1 MLKFLKNVFSTVIGI
16 LLSFF
21 VIIIIFIGVLSVSS
35 EYQKKEKKIDKNTIL
50 KIDLSTPV
58 VERASTNP
66 LADLDL
72 FNPEPKKQLELKAI
86 LDNIEKAKFDDN
98 IIAIYINSPV
108 VNAGLS
114 QTEEIRNK
122 LLEFKKTGKPI
133 VAYSEVYSIK
143 NYFLS
148 SVADKIYM
156 NPIGGIDHKGL
167 SATVMFFKGLLEKL
181 NIDLQIFRLGKFK
194 SAIEPFT
201 LDKMSNENREQL
213 KLMLNSINNNIM
225 DSISSQRQIPFE
237 MVKKHANQ
245 LTLNSAE
252 ICLEKGYIDHL
263 IYEDQVEDSLIA
275 IGTNK
280 KLKTISLKGY
290 SSVKSKEK
298 DISRNKIAIIYATGE
313 INSGKG
319 DVASIGSKT
328 TSAAIKKARED
339 KKVKAIILRVN
350 SPGGSALASDV
361 IWRETKLAQ
370 KEKPL
375 VVSMGDYAA
384 SGGYYIACAAD
395 KIIANPTT
403 LTGSIG
409 VFGMIPNMQ
418 NFYKSNF
425 GITVDTVKTNTY
437 ADMGTSRKL
446 STFEKNK
453 VQESVK
459 NIYSTFISRV
469 SDGRDMTTEDVDA
482 IGQGRVWSGYDAKDI
497 GLVDLYGGLE
507 TAIVIAAELAE
518 VDDYRVISL
527 PKIEDPLTKI
537 MKDLTE
543 SRLVTFF
550 EKEFDLIDTKKIKKV
565 IDLITSDKIQTRIP
579 YLIELE

>member
-1 MLKFLKNVFSTVIGI
+1 MLKFLKNIFSTLIGI
-16 LLSFF
+16 LLSFV
-21 VIIIIFIGVLSVSS
+21 VIVVTLIGVLSVSS

-50 KIDLSTPV
+50 KIDLSTQV
-58 VERASTNP
+58 VERASSNP
-66 LADLDL
+66 LSDLDL
-72 FNPEPKKQLELKAI
+72 LNPEPKKQLELKTI

-98 IIAIYINSPV
+98 IIAIYINSPF

-133 VAYSEVYSIK
+133 IAYSEVYSIK
-143 NYFLS
+143 NYFLA

-156 NPIGGIDHKGL
+156 NPLGVIDHKGL

-213 KLMLNSINNNIM
+213 KLMLNSINDNIM

-237 MVKKHANQ
+237 VVKKHANQ

-252 ICLEKGYIDHL
+252 ICLEKGYVDHL

-275 IGTNK
+275 IGTNE

-290 SSVKSKEK
+290 SSVKSKDK
-298 DISRNKIAIIYATGE
+298 DISRNKIAIVYATGE

-328 TSAAIKKARED
+328 TSAAIKKARKD
-339 KKVKAIILRVN
+339 KNVKAIILRVN

-361 IWRETKLAQ
+361 IWRETTLAQ

-395 KIIANPTT
+395 TIIANPTT

-453 VQESVK
+453 IQEGVK
-459 NIYSTFISRV
+459 NVYSTFISRV
-469 SDGRDMTTEDVDA
+469 SDGRDITTQEVDA

-507 TAIVIAAELAE
+507 TAIMIAAELAE

-527 PKIEDPLTKI
+527 PKIEDPFTKI
-537 MKDLTE
+537 MNDLTE
-543 SRLVTFF
+543 SKLVTFF
-550 EKEFDLIDTKKIKKV
+550 ETEFNLMDTKKMKKV
-565 IDLITSDKIQTRIP
+565 KNLITSDEIQTRIP

>member
-1 MLKFLKNVFSTVIGI
+1 MLKFLKNIFSTLIGI
-16 LLSFF
+16 LLSFV
-21 VIIIIFIGVLSVSS
+21 VIVVILIGVLSVSS

-50 KIDLSTPV
+50 KIDLSTQV
-58 VERASTNP
+58 VERASSNP
-66 LADLDL
+66 LSDLDL
-72 FNPEPKKQLELKAI
+72 LNPEPKKQLELKTI

-98 IIAIYINSPV
+98 IIAIYINSPF

-133 VAYSEVYSIK
+133 IAYSEVYSIK
-143 NYFLS
+143 NYFLA

-156 NPIGGIDHKGL
+156 NPLGVIDHKGL

-213 KLMLNSINNNIM
+213 KLMLNSINDNIM

-237 MVKKHANQ
+237 VVKKHANQ

-252 ICLEKGYIDHL
+252 ICLEKGYVDHL

-275 IGTNK
+275 IGNNE

-290 SSVKSKEK
+290 SSVKSKDK

-328 TSAAIKKARED
+328 TSAAIKKARKD
-339 KKVKAIILRVN
+339 KNVKAIILRVN

-361 IWRETKLAQ
+361 IWRETTLAQ

-395 KIIANPTT
+395 TIIANPTT

-453 VQESVK
+453 IQEGVK
-459 NIYSTFISRV
+459 NVYSTFISRV
-469 SDGRDMTTEDVDA
+469 SDGRDITTQEVDA

-527 PKIEDPLTKI
+527 PKIEDPFTKI
-537 MKDLTE
+537 MNDLTE

-550 EKEFDLIDTKKIKKV
+550 ETEFNLMDTKKIKKV
-565 IDLITSDKIQTRIP
+565 KDLITSYEIQTRIP

>member
-1 MLKFLKNVFSTVIGI
+1 MLKFLKNIFSTIIGI
-16 LLSFF
+16 LLSFV
-21 VIIIIFIGVLSVSS
+21 VIVVTLIGVLSVSS

-50 KIDLSTPV
+50 KIDLSTQV
-58 VERASTNP
+58 VERASSNP
-66 LADLDL
+66 LSDLDL
-72 FNPEPKKQLELKAI
+72 LNPEPKKQLELKTI

-98 IIAIYINSPV
+98 IIAIYINSPF

-133 VAYSEVYSIK
+133 IAYSEVYSIK
-143 NYFLS
+143 NYFLA

-156 NPIGGIDHKGL
+156 NPLGVIDHKGL

-213 KLMLNSINNNIM
+213 KLMLNSINDNIM

-237 MVKKHANQ
+237 VVKKHANQ

-252 ICLEKGYIDHL
+252 ICLEKGYVDHL

-275 IGTNK
+275 IGTNE

-290 SSVKSKEK
+290 SSVKSKNK
-298 DISRNKIAIIYATGE
+298 DISRNKIAIVYATGE

-328 TSAAIKKARED
+328 TSAAIKKARKD
-339 KKVKAIILRVN
+339 KNVKAIILRVN

-361 IWRETKLAQ
+361 IWRETTLAQ

-395 KIIANPTT
+395 TIIANPTT

-453 VQESVK
+453 IQEGVK
-459 NIYSTFISRV
+459 NVYSTFISRV
-469 SDGRDMTTEDVDA
+469 SDGRDITTQEVDA

-527 PKIEDPLTKI
+527 PKIEDPFTKI
-537 MKDLTE
+537 MNDLTE
-543 SRLVTFF
+543 SKLVTFF
-550 EKEFDLIDTKKIKKV
+550 ETEFNLMDTKKIKKV
-565 IDLITSDKIQTRIP
+565 KNLITSDEIQTRIP

>member
-1 MLKFLKNVFSTVIGI
+1 MLKFLKNIFSTLIGI
-16 LLSFF
+16 LLSFV
-21 VIIIIFIGVLSVSS
+21 VIVVILIGVLSASS

-50 KIDLSTPV
+50 KIDLSTQV
-58 VERASTNP
+58 VERASSNP
-66 LADLDL
+66 LSDLDL
-72 FNPEPKKQLELKAI
+72 LNPEPKKQLELKTI

-98 IIAIYINSPV
+98 IIAIYINSPF

-133 VAYSEVYSIK
+133 IAYSEVYSIK
-143 NYFLS
+143 NYFLA

-156 NPIGGIDHKGL
+156 NPLGVIDHKGL

-213 KLMLNSINNNIM
+213 KLMLNSINDNIM

-237 MVKKHANQ
+237 VVKKHANQ

-252 ICLEKGYIDHL
+252 ICLEKGYVDHL

-275 IGTNK
+275 IGTNE

-290 SSVKSKEK
+290 SSVKSKDK
-298 DISRNKIAIIYATGE
+298 DISRNKIAIVYATGE

-328 TSAAIKKARED
+328 TSAAIKKARKD
-339 KKVKAIILRVN
+339 KNVKAIILRVN

-361 IWRETKLAQ
+361 IWRETTLAQ

-395 KIIANPTT
+395 TIIANPTT

-453 VQESVK
+453 IQEGVK
-459 NIYSTFISRV
+459 NVYSTFISRV
-469 SDGRDMTTEDVDA
+469 SDGRDITTQEVDA

-527 PKIEDPLTKI
+527 PKIEDPFTKI
-537 MKDLTE
+537 MNDLTE
-543 SRLVTFF
+543 SKLVTFF
-550 EKEFDLIDTKKIKKV
+550 ETEFNLMDTKKMKKV
-565 IDLITSDKIQTRIP
+565 KNLITSDEIQTRIP

>member
-1 MLKFLKNVFSTVIGI
+1 MLKFLKNIFSTLIGI
-16 LLSFF
+16 LLSFV
-21 VIIIIFIGVLSVSS
+21 VIVVTLIGVLSVSS

-50 KIDLSTPV
+50 KIDLSTQV
-58 VERASTNP
+58 VERASSNP
-66 LADLDL
+66 LSDLDL
-72 FNPEPKKQLELKAI
+72 LNPEPKKQLELKTI

-98 IIAIYINSPV
+98 IIAIYINSPF

-133 VAYSEVYSIK
+133 IAYSEVYSIK
-143 NYFLS
+143 NYFLA

-156 NPIGGIDHKGL
+156 NPLGVIDHKGL

-213 KLMLNSINNNIM
+213 KLMLNSINDNIM

-237 MVKKHANQ
+237 VVKKHANQ

-252 ICLEKGYIDHL
+252 ICLEKGYVDHL

-275 IGTNK
+275 IGTNE

-290 SSVKSKEK
+290 SSVKSKDK
-298 DISRNKIAIIYATGE
+298 DISRNKIAIVYATGE

-328 TSAAIKKARED
+328 TSAAIKKARKD
-339 KKVKAIILRVN
+339 KNVKAIILRVN

-361 IWRETKLAQ
+361 IWRETTLAQ

-395 KIIANPTT
+395 TIIANPTT

-453 VQESVK
+453 IQEGVK

-469 SDGRDMTTEDVDA
+469 SDGRDITTQEVDA

-527 PKIEDPLTKI
+527 PKIEDPFTKI
-537 MKDLTE
+537 MNDLTE
-543 SRLVTFF
+543 SKLVTFF
-550 EKEFDLIDTKKIKKV
+550 ETEFNLMDTKKMKKV
-565 IDLITSDKIQTRIP
+565 KNLITSDEIQTRIP
-579 YLIELE
+579 YIIELE

>member
-1 MLKFLKNVFSTVIGI
+1 MLKFLKNIFSTLIGI
-16 LLSFF
+16 LLSFV
-21 VIIIIFIGVLSVSS
+21 VIVVTLIGVLSVSS

-50 KIDLSTPV
+50 KIDLSTQV
-58 VERASTNP
+58 VERASSNP
-66 LADLDL
+66 LSDLDL
-72 FNPEPKKQLELKAI
+72 LNPEPKKQLELKTI

-133 VAYSEVYSIK
+133 IAYSEVYSIK
-143 NYFLS
+143 NYFLA

-156 NPIGGIDHKGL
+156 NPLGVIDHKGL

-213 KLMLNSINNNIM
+213 KLMLNSINDNIM

-237 MVKKHANQ
+237 VVKKHANQ

-252 ICLEKGYIDHL
+252 ICLEKGYVDHL

-275 IGTNK
+275 IGTNE

-290 SSVKSKEK
+290 SSVKSKDK
-298 DISRNKIAIIYATGE
+298 DISRNKIAIVYATGE

-328 TSAAIKKARED
+328 TSAAIKKARKD
-339 KKVKAIILRVN
+339 KNVKAIILRVN

-361 IWRETKLAQ
+361 IWRETTLAQ

-395 KIIANPTT
+395 TIIANPTT

-453 VQESVK
+453 IQEGVK
-459 NIYSTFISRV
+459 NVYSSFISRV
-469 SDGRDMTTEDVDA
+469 SDGRDITIEEVDA

-527 PKIEDPLTKI
+527 PKIEDPFTKI
-537 MKDLTE
+537 MNDLTE
-543 SRLVTFF
+543 SKLVTFF
-550 EKEFDLIDTKKIKKV
+550 ETEFNLIDTKKIKKV
-565 IDLITSDKIQTRIP
+565 KDLITSDEIQTRIP

>member
-1 MLKFLKNVFSTVIGI
+1 M
-16 LLSFF
+16 
-21 VIIIIFIGVLSVSS
+21 LSVSS

-50 KIDLSTPV
+50 KIDLSTQV
-58 VERASTNP
+58 VERASSNP
-66 LADLDL
+66 LSDLDL
-72 FNPEPKKQLELKAI
+72 LNPEPKKQLELKTI

-98 IIAIYINSPV
+98 IIAIYINSPF

-133 VAYSEVYSIK
+133 IAYSEVYSIK
-143 NYFLS
+143 SYFLA

-156 NPIGGIDHKGL
+156 NPLGVIDHKGL

-213 KLMLNSINNNIM
+213 KLMLNSINDNIM

-237 MVKKHANQ
+237 VVKKHANQ

-252 ICLEKGYIDHL
+252 ICLEKGYVDHL

-275 IGTNK
+275 IGTNE

-290 SSVKSKEK
+290 SSVKSKNK
-298 DISRNKIAIIYATGE
+298 DISRNKIAIVYATGE

-328 TSAAIKKARED
+328 TSAAIKKARKD
-339 KKVKAIILRVN
+339 KNVKAIILRVN

-361 IWRETKLAQ
+361 IWRETTLAQ

-395 KIIANPTT
+395 TIIANPTT

-453 VQESVK
+453 IQEGVK
-459 NIYSTFISRV
+459 NVYSTFISRV
-469 SDGRDMTTEDVDA
+469 SDGRDITTQEVDA

-527 PKIEDPLTKI
+527 PKIEDPFTKI
-537 MKDLTE
+537 MNDLTE
-543 SRLVTFF
+543 SKLVTFF
-550 EKEFDLIDTKKIKKV
+550 ETEFNLMDTKKIKKV
-565 IDLITSDKIQTRIP
+565 KDLITSDEIQTRIP

>member
-1 MLKFLKNVFSTVIGI
+1 MLKFLKNIFSTLIGI
-16 LLSFF
+16 LLSFV
-21 VIIIIFIGVLSVSS
+21 VIVVTLIGVLSVSS

-50 KIDLSTPV
+50 KIDLSTQV
-58 VERASTNP
+58 VERASSNP
-66 LADLDL
+66 LSDLDL
-72 FNPEPKKQLELKAI
+72 LNPEPKKQLELKTI

-98 IIAIYINSPV
+98 IIAIYINSPF

-133 VAYSEVYSIK
+133 IAYSEVYSIK
-143 NYFLS
+143 NYFLA

-156 NPIGGIDHKGL
+156 NPLGVIDHKGL

-213 KLMLNSINNNIM
+213 KLMLNSINDNIM

-237 MVKKHANQ
+237 VVKKHANQ

-252 ICLEKGYIDHL
+252 ICLEKGYVDHL

-275 IGTNK
+275 IGTNE
-280 KLKTISLKGY
+280 KLKIISLKGY
-290 SSVKSKEK
+290 SSVKSKNK
-298 DISRNKIAIIYATGE
+298 DISRNKIAIVYATGE

-328 TSAAIKKARED
+328 TSAAIKKARKD
-339 KKVKAIILRVN
+339 KNVKAIILRVN

-361 IWRETKLAQ
+361 IWRETTLAQ

-395 KIIANPTT
+395 TIIANPTT

-453 VQESVK
+453 IQEGVK

-469 SDGRDMTTEDVDA
+469 SDGRDITTQEVDA

-527 PKIEDPLTKI
+527 PKIEDPFTKI
-537 MKDLTE
+537 INDLTE
-543 SRLVTFF
+543 SKLITFF
-550 EKEFDLIDTKKIKKV
+550 ETEFNLMDTKKIKKV
-565 IDLITSDKIQTRIP
+565 KDLITSDEIQTRIP

>member
-1 MLKFLKNVFSTVIGI
+1 MLKFLKNIFSTLIGI
-16 LLSFF
+16 LLSFV
-21 VIIIIFIGVLSVSS
+21 VIVVTLIGVLSASS

-50 KIDLSTPV
+50 KIDLSTQV
-58 VERASTNP
+58 VERASSNP
-66 LADLDL
+66 LSDLDL
-72 FNPEPKKQLELKAI
+72 LNPEPKKQLELKTI

-98 IIAIYINSPV
+98 IIAIYINSPF

-133 VAYSEVYSIK
+133 IAYSEVYSIK
-143 NYFLS
+143 NYFLA

-156 NPIGGIDHKGL
+156 NPLGVIDHKGL

-213 KLMLNSINNNIM
+213 KLMLNSINDNIM

-237 MVKKHANQ
+237 VVKKHANQ

-252 ICLEKGYIDHL
+252 ICLEKGYVDHL

-275 IGTNK
+275 IGTNE

-290 SSVKSKEK
+290 SSVKSKDK
-298 DISRNKIAIIYATGE
+298 DISRNKIAIVYATGE

-328 TSAAIKKARED
+328 TSAAIKKARKD
-339 KKVKAIILRVN
+339 KNVKAIILRVN

-361 IWRETKLAQ
+361 IWRETTLAQ

-395 KIIANPTT
+395 TIIANPTT

-453 VQESVK
+453 IQEGVK
-459 NIYSTFISRV
+459 NVYSTFISRV
-469 SDGRDMTTEDVDA
+469 SDGRDITTQEVDA

-527 PKIEDPLTKI
+527 PKIEDPFTKI
-537 MKDLTE
+537 MNDLTE
-543 SRLVTFF
+543 LNLVTFF
-550 EKEFDLIDTKKIKKV
+550 ETEFNLMDTKKMKKV
-565 IDLITSDKIQTRIP
+565 KDLITSDEIQTRIP

>member
-1 MLKFLKNVFSTVIGI
+1 MLKFLKNIFSTLIGI
-16 LLSFF
+16 LLSFV
-21 VIIIIFIGVLSVSS
+21 VIVVTLIGVLSVSS

-50 KIDLSTPV
+50 KIDLSTQV
-58 VERASTNP
+58 VERASSNP
-66 LADLDL
+66 LSDLDL
-72 FNPEPKKQLELKAI
+72 LNPEPKKQLELKTI

-98 IIAIYINSPV
+98 IIAIYINSPF

-133 VAYSEVYSIK
+133 IAYSEVYSIK
-143 NYFLS
+143 NYFLA

-156 NPIGGIDHKGL
+156 NPLGVIDHKGL

-213 KLMLNSINNNIM
+213 KLMLNSINDNIM

-237 MVKKHANQ
+237 VVKKHANQ

-252 ICLEKGYIDHL
+252 ICLEKGYVDHL

-275 IGTNK
+275 IGTNE

-290 SSVKSKEK
+290 SSVKSKDK
-298 DISRNKIAIIYATGE
+298 DISRNKIAIVYATGE

-328 TSAAIKKARED
+328 TSAAIKKARKD
-339 KKVKAIILRVN
+339 KNVKAIILRVN

-361 IWRETKLAQ
+361 IWRETTLAQ

-395 KIIANPTT
+395 AIIANPTT

-453 VQESVK
+453 IQEGVK
-459 NIYSTFISRV
+459 NVYSTFISRV
-469 SDGRDMTTEDVDA
+469 SDGRDITTQEVDA

-527 PKIEDPLTKI
+527 PKIEDPFTKI
-537 MKDLTE
+537 MNDLTE
-543 SRLVTFF
+543 SNLVTFF
-550 EKEFDLIDTKKIKKV
+550 ETEFNLMDTKKIKKV
-565 IDLITSDKIQTRIP
+565 KDLITSDEIQTRIP

>member
-1 MLKFLKNVFSTVIGI
+1 MLKFLKNIFSTLIGI
-16 LLSFF
+16 LLSFV
-21 VIIIIFIGVLSVSS
+21 VIVVTLIGVLSASS

-50 KIDLSTPV
+50 KIDLSNQV
-58 VERASTNP
+58 VERASSNP
-66 LADLDL
+66 LSDLDL
-72 FNPEPKKQLELKAI
+72 LNPEPKKQLELKTI
-86 LDNIEKAKFDDN
+86 LDNIEKAKFDNN
-98 IIAIYINSPV
+98 IISIYINSPF

-133 VAYSEVYSIK
+133 IAYSEVYSIK
-143 NYFLS
+143 NYFLA

-156 NPIGGIDHKGL
+156 NPLGVIDHKGL

-213 KLMLNSINNNIM
+213 KLMLNSINDNIM

-237 MVKKHANQ
+237 VVKKHANQ

-252 ICLEKGYIDHL
+252 ICLEKGYVDHL

-275 IGTNK
+275 IGTNE

-290 SSVKSKEK
+290 SSVKSKDK
-298 DISRNKIAIIYATGE
+298 DISRNKIAIVYATGE

-328 TSAAIKKARED
+328 TSAAIKKARKD
-339 KKVKAIILRVN
+339 KNVKAIILRVN

-361 IWRETKLAQ
+361 IWRETTLAQ

-395 KIIANPTT
+395 TIIANPTT

-453 VQESVK
+453 IQEGVK
-459 NIYSTFISRV
+459 NVYSTFISRV
-469 SDGRDMTTEDVDA
+469 SDGRDITTQEVDA

-527 PKIEDPLTKI
+527 PKIEDPFTKI
-537 MKDLTE
+537 MNDLTE
-543 SRLVTFF
+543 SKLVTFF
-550 EKEFDLIDTKKIKKV
+550 ETEFNLIDTKKMTKV
-565 IDLITSDKIQTRIP
+565 KNLITSDEIQTRIP

>member
-1 MLKFLKNVFSTVIGI
+1 MLKFLKNIFSTVIGI

-133 VAYSEVYSIK
+133 VSYSEVYSIK

-156 NPIGGIDHKGL
+156 NPVGGIDHKGL

-263 IYEDQVEDSLIA
+263 LYEDQVEDSLIA

-418 NFYKSNF
+418 NFYKYNF

-518 VDDYRVISL
+518 IEDFRVISL
-527 PKIEDPLTKI
+527 PKIEDPFTKI
-537 MKDLTE
+537 MNDLTE
-543 SRLVTFF
+543 SKLVTFF

-565 IDLITSDKIQTRIP
+565 KNLITSDRIQTRIP
-579 YLIELE
+579 YLIVLE

>member
-1 MLKFLKNVFSTVIGI
+1 MLKFLKNIFSTLIGI
-16 LLSFF
+16 LLSFV
-21 VIIIIFIGVLSVSS
+21 VIVVTLIGVLSASS
-35 EYQKKEKKIDKNTIL
+35 EYQKKEKKIDKNKIL
-50 KIDLSTPV
+50 KIDLSNQV
-58 VERASTNP
+58 VERASSNP
-66 LADLDL
+66 LSDLDL
-72 FNPEPKKQLELKAI
+72 LNPEPKKQLELKTI
-86 LDNIEKAKFDDN
+86 LDNIEKAKFDNN
-98 IIAIYINSPV
+98 IISIYINSPF

-133 VAYSEVYSIK
+133 IAYSEVYSIK
-143 NYFLS
+143 NYFLA

-156 NPIGGIDHKGL
+156 NPLGVIDHKGL

-213 KLMLNSINNNIM
+213 KLMLNSINDNIM

-237 MVKKHANQ
+237 VVKKHANQ

-252 ICLEKGYIDHL
+252 ICLEKGYVDHL

-275 IGTNK
+275 IGTNE
-280 KLKTISLKGY
+280 KLKTISLKEY
-290 SSVKSKEK
+290 SSVKSKDK
-298 DISRNKIAIIYATGE
+298 DISRNKIAIVYATGE

-319 DVASIGSKT
+319 DVTSIGSKT
-328 TSAAIKKARED
+328 TSAAIKKARKD
-339 KKVKAIILRVN
+339 KNVKAIILRVN

-361 IWRETKLAQ
+361 IWRETTLAQ

-395 KIIANPTT
+395 TIIANPTT

-453 VQESVK
+453 IQEGVK
-459 NIYSTFISRV
+459 NVYSTFISRV
-469 SDGRDMTTEDVDA
+469 SDGRDITTQEVDA

-537 MKDLTE
+537 MNDLTE
-543 SRLVTFF
+543 SNLLTFF
-550 EKEFDLIDTKKIKKV
+550 ETEFNLIDTKKMTKV
-565 IDLITSDKIQTRIP
+565 KNLITSDEIQTRIP

>member
-1 MLKFLKNVFSTVIGI
+1 MLKFLKNIFSTLIGI
-16 LLSFF
+16 LLSFV
-21 VIIIIFIGVLSVSS
+21 VIVVTLIGVLSVSS

-50 KIDLSTPV
+50 KIDLSTQV
-58 VERASTNP
+58 VERASSNP

-72 FNPEPKKQLELKAI
+72 LNPEPKKQLELKAI

-133 VAYSEVYSIK
+133 IAYSEVYSIK
-143 NYFLS
+143 NYFLA

-156 NPIGGIDHKGL
+156 NPLGVIDHKGL

-213 KLMLNSINNNIM
+213 KLMLNSINDNIM

-237 MVKKHANQ
+237 VVKKHANQ

-252 ICLEKGYIDHL
+252 ICLEKGYVDNL

-275 IGTNK
+275 IGTNE

-290 SSVKSKEK
+290 SSVKSKNK
-298 DISRNKIAIIYATGE
+298 DISRNKIAIVYATGE

-328 TSAAIKKARED
+328 TSAAIKKARKD
-339 KKVKAIILRVN
+339 KNVKAIILRVN

-361 IWRETKLAQ
+361 IWRETTLAQ

-395 KIIANPTT
+395 TIIANPTT

-453 VQESVK
+453 IQEGVK
-459 NIYSTFISRV
+459 NVYSTFISRV
-469 SDGRDMTTEDVDA
+469 SDGRDITTQEVDA

-527 PKIEDPLTKI
+527 PKIEDPFTKI
-537 MKDLTE
+537 MNDLTE
-543 SRLVTFF
+543 SKLVTFF
-550 EKEFDLIDTKKIKKV
+550 ETEFNLMDTKKMKKV
-565 IDLITSDKIQTRIP
+565 KDLITSDEIQTRIP

>member
-1 MLKFLKNVFSTVIGI
+1 MLKFLKNIFSTVIGI

-50 KIDLSTPV
+50 KINLSTPV

-156 NPIGGIDHKGL
+156 NPVGGIDHKGL

-328 TSAAIKKARED
+328 TSAAIKKARKD

-446 STFEKNK
+446 STYEKNK

-497 GLVDLYGGLE
+497 GLVDLNGGLE
-507 TAIVIAAELAE
+507 TAIMIAAELAE

-527 PKIEDPLTKI
+527 PKIEDPFTKI
-537 MKDLTE
+537 MNDLTE
-543 SRLVTFF
+543 SRLITFF

-565 IDLITSDKIQTRIP
+565 KDLITSDKIQTRIP

>member
-1 MLKFLKNVFSTVIGI
+1 MLKFLKNIFSTLIGI
-16 LLSFF
+16 LLSFV
-21 VIIIIFIGVLSVSS
+21 VIVVTLIGVLSVSS

-50 KIDLSTPV
+50 KIDLSTQV
-58 VERASTNP
+58 VERASSNP
-66 LADLDL
+66 LSDLDL
-72 FNPEPKKQLELKAI
+72 LNPEPKKQLELKTI

-98 IIAIYINSPV
+98 IIAIYINSPF

-133 VAYSEVYSIK
+133 IAYSEVYSIK
-143 NYFLS
+143 NYFLA

-156 NPIGGIDHKGL
+156 NPLGVIDHKGL

-213 KLMLNSINNNIM
+213 KLMLNSINDNIM

-237 MVKKHANQ
+237 VVKKHANQ

-252 ICLEKGYIDHL
+252 ICLEKGYVDNL

-275 IGTNK
+275 IGTNE

-290 SSVKSKEK
+290 SSVKSKDK
-298 DISRNKIAIIYATGE
+298 DISRNKIAIVYATGE

-328 TSAAIKKARED
+328 TSAAIKKARKD
-339 KKVKAIILRVN
+339 KNVKAIILRVN

-361 IWRETKLAQ
+361 IWRETTLAQ

-395 KIIANPTT
+395 TIIANPTT

-453 VQESVK
+453 IQEGVK
-459 NIYSTFISRV
+459 NVYSTFISRV
-469 SDGRDMTTEDVDA
+469 SDGRDITTQEVDA

-527 PKIEDPLTKI
+527 PKIEDPFTKI
-537 MKDLTE
+537 MNDLTE
-543 SRLVTFF
+543 SKLVTFF
-550 EKEFDLIDTKKIKKV
+550 EKEFNLMDTKKMKKV
-565 IDLITSDKIQTRIP
+565 KDLITSDEIQTRIP

>member
-1 MLKFLKNVFSTVIGI
+1 MLKFLKNIFSTLIGI
-16 LLSFF
+16 LLSFV
-21 VIIIIFIGVLSVSS
+21 VIVVTLIGVLSVSS

-50 KIDLSTPV
+50 KIDLSTQV
-58 VERASTNP
+58 VERASSNP
-66 LADLDL
+66 LSDLDL
-72 FNPEPKKQLELKAI
+72 LNPEPKKQLELKTI

-98 IIAIYINSPV
+98 IIAIYINSPF

-133 VAYSEVYSIK
+133 IAYSEVFSIK
-143 NYFLS
+143 NYFLA
-148 SVADKIYM
+148 SVADKIYL
-156 NPIGGIDHKGL
+156 NPLGVIDHKGL

-213 KLMLNSINNNIM
+213 KLMLNSINDNIM

-237 MVKKHANQ
+237 VVKKHANQ

-252 ICLEKGYIDHL
+252 ICLEKGYVDHL

-275 IGTNK
+275 IGTNE

-290 SSVKSKEK
+290 SSVKSKDK
-298 DISRNKIAIIYATGE
+298 DISRNKIAIVYATGE

-328 TSAAIKKARED
+328 TSAAIKKARKD
-339 KKVKAIILRVN
+339 KNVKAIILRVN

-361 IWRETKLAQ
+361 IWRETTLAQ

-395 KIIANPTT
+395 TIIANPTT

-453 VQESVK
+453 IQEGVK
-459 NIYSTFISRV
+459 NVYSTFISRV
-469 SDGRDMTTEDVDA
+469 SDGRDITTQEVDA

-527 PKIEDPLTKI
+527 PKIEDPFTKI
-537 MKDLTE
+537 MNDLTE
-543 SRLVTFF
+543 SKLVTFF
-550 EKEFDLIDTKKIKKV
+550 ETEFNLMDTKKIKKV
-565 IDLITSDKIQTRIP
+565 KDLITSDEIQTRIP

>member
-1 MLKFLKNVFSTVIGI
+1 MLKFLKNIFSTVIGI

-21 VIIIIFIGVLSVSS
+21 VIIIIFIGVLSISS

-156 NPIGGIDHKGL
+156 NPVGGIDHKGL

-469 SDGRDMTTEDVDA
+469 SDGRDITIEEVDA

-527 PKIEDPLTKI
+527 PKIEDPFTKI
-537 MKDLTE
+537 MNDLTE
-543 SRLVTFF
+543 SRLTAFF
-550 EKEFDLIDTKKIKKV
+550 KKEFDLIDTKNIKKV
-565 IDLITSDKIQTRIP
+565 KDLITSDEIQTRIP

>member
-1 MLKFLKNVFSTVIGI
+1 MLKFLKNIFSTLIGI
-16 LLSFF
+16 LLSFV
-21 VIIIIFIGVLSVSS
+21 VIVVTLIGVLSVSS

-50 KIDLSTPV
+50 KIDLSTQV
-58 VERASTNP
+58 VERASSNP
-66 LADLDL
+66 LSDLDL
-72 FNPEPKKQLELKAI
+72 LNPEPKKQLELKTI

-98 IIAIYINSPV
+98 IIAIYINSPF

-133 VAYSEVYSIK
+133 IAYSEVYSIK
-143 NYFLS
+143 NYFLA

-156 NPIGGIDHKGL
+156 NPLGVIDHKGL

-213 KLMLNSINNNIM
+213 KSMLNSINDNIM

-237 MVKKHANQ
+237 VVKKHANQ

-252 ICLEKGYIDHL
+252 ICLEKGYVDNL

-275 IGTNK
+275 IGTNE
-280 KLKTISLKGY
+280 KLKTISLKEY
-290 SSVKSKEK
+290 SSVKSKDK
-298 DISRNKIAIIYATGE
+298 DISRNKIAIVYATGE

-328 TSAAIKKARED
+328 TSAAIKKARKD
-339 KKVKAIILRVN
+339 KNVKAIILRVN

-361 IWRETKLAQ
+361 IWRETTLAQ

-395 KIIANPTT
+395 TIIANPTT

-453 VQESVK
+453 IQEGVK
-459 NIYSTFISRV
+459 NVYSTFISRV
-469 SDGRDMTTEDVDA
+469 SDGRDITTQEVDA

-527 PKIEDPLTKI
+527 PKIEDPFTKI
-537 MKDLTE
+537 MNDLTE
-543 SRLVTFF
+543 SKLVTFF
-550 EKEFDLIDTKKIKKV
+550 ETEFNLMDTKKIKKV
-565 IDLITSDKIQTRIP
+565 KDLITSDEIQTRIP

>member
-1 MLKFLKNVFSTVIGI
+1 MLKFLKNIFSTLIGI
-16 LLSFF
+16 LLSFV
-21 VIIIIFIGVLSVSS
+21 VIVVTLIGVLSVSS

-50 KIDLSTPV
+50 KIDLSTQV
-58 VERASTNP
+58 VERASSNP
-66 LADLDL
+66 LSDLDL
-72 FNPEPKKQLELKAI
+72 LNPEPKKQLELKTI

-98 IIAIYINSPV
+98 IIAIYINSPF

-133 VAYSEVYSIK
+133 IAYSEVYSIK
-143 NYFLS
+143 NYFLA

-156 NPIGGIDHKGL
+156 NPLGVIDHKGL

-213 KLMLNSINNNIM
+213 KLMLNSINDNIM

-237 MVKKHANQ
+237 VVKKHANQ

-252 ICLEKGYIDHL
+252 ICLEKGYVDHL

-275 IGTNK
+275 IGTNE

-290 SSVKSKEK
+290 SSVKSKDK
-298 DISRNKIAIIYATGE
+298 DISRNKIAIVYATGE

-328 TSAAIKKARED
+328 TSAAIKKARKD
-339 KKVKAIILRVN
+339 KNVKAIILRVN

-361 IWRETKLAQ
+361 IWRETTLAQ

-395 KIIANPTT
+395 TIIANPTT

-453 VQESVK
+453 IQEGVK
-459 NIYSTFISRV
+459 NVYSTFISRV
-469 SDGRDMTTEDVDA
+469 SDGRDITTQEVDA

-527 PKIEDPLTKI
+527 PKIEDPFTKI
-537 MKDLTE
+537 MNDLTE
-543 SRLVTFF
+543 SKLVTFF
-550 EKEFDLIDTKKIKKV
+550 ETEFNLMDTKKMKKV
-565 IDLITSDKIQTRIP
+565 KDLITSDEIQIRIP

>member
-1 MLKFLKNVFSTVIGI
+1 MLKFLKNIFSTVIGI

-72 FNPEPKKQLELKAI
+72 FNPEPKKQLELKVI

-108 VNAGLS
+108 VSAGLS

-156 NPIGGIDHKGL
+156 NPVGGIDHKGL
-167 SATVMFFKGLLEKL
+167 SATIMFFKGLLEKL

-201 LDKMSNENREQL
+201 LDKMSDENREQI

-245 LTLNSAE
+245 LSLNSAE
-252 ICLEKGYIDHL
+252 ICLETGYVDHL
-263 IYEDQVEDSLIA
+263 IYEDQVKDSLIA
-275 IGTNK
+275 ISTNK

-370 KEKPL
+370 EEKPL

-425 GITVDTVKTNTY
+425 GITVDTVKTNNY

-446 STFEKNK
+446 STYEKNK

-459 NIYSTFISRV
+459 NIYTTFISRV
-469 SDGRDMTTEDVDA
+469 SDGRDLTTEDVDA

-507 TAIVIAAELAE
+507 TAIMIAAELAG

-527 PKIEDPLTKI
+527 PKIEDPFTKI
-537 MKDLTE
+537 MNDLTE

-550 EKEFDLIDTKKIKKV
+550 EKEFDLIDTKKLKKV
-565 IDLITSDKIQTRIP
+565 KDLITSDKIQTRIP

>member
-1 MLKFLKNVFSTVIGI
+1 MLKFLKNIFSTLIGI
-16 LLSFF
+16 LLSFV
-21 VIIIIFIGVLSVSS
+21 VIVVTLIGVLSVSS

-50 KIDLSTPV
+50 KIDLSTQV
-58 VERASTNP
+58 VERASSNP
-66 LADLDL
+66 LSDLDL
-72 FNPEPKKQLELKAI
+72 LNPEPKKQLELKTI

-98 IIAIYINSPV
+98 IIAIYINSPF

-133 VAYSEVYSIK
+133 IAYSEVYSIK
-143 NYFLS
+143 NYFLA

-156 NPIGGIDHKGL
+156 NPLGVIDHKGL

-213 KLMLNSINNNIM
+213 KLMLNSINDNIM

-237 MVKKHANQ
+237 VVKKHANQ

-252 ICLEKGYIDHL
+252 ICLEKGYVDHL

-275 IGTNK
+275 IGTNE

-290 SSVKSKEK
+290 SSVKSKDK
-298 DISRNKIAIIYATGE
+298 DISRNKIAIVYATGE

-328 TSAAIKKARED
+328 TSAAIKKARKD
-339 KKVKAIILRVN
+339 KNVKAIILRVN

-361 IWRETKLAQ
+361 IWRETTLAQ

-395 KIIANPTT
+395 TIIANPTT

-453 VQESVK
+453 IQEGVK

-469 SDGRDMTTEDVDA
+469 SDGRDITTQEVDA

-518 VDDYRVISL
+518 IDDYRVISL
-527 PKIEDPLTKI
+527 PKIEDPFTKI
-537 MKDLTE
+537 MNDLTE
-543 SRLVTFF
+543 SKLVTFF
-550 EKEFDLIDTKKIKKV
+550 ETEFNLMDTKKIKKV
-565 IDLITSDKIQTRIP
+565 KNLITSDEIQTRIP

>member
-1 MLKFLKNVFSTVIGI
+1 MLKFLKNIFSTLIGI
-16 LLSFF
+16 LLSFV
-21 VIIIIFIGVLSVSS
+21 VIVVTLIGVLSVSS

-50 KIDLSTPV
+50 KIDLSTQV
-58 VERASTNP
+58 VERASSNP
-66 LADLDL
+66 LSDLDL
-72 FNPEPKKQLELKAI
+72 LNPEPKKQLELKTI

-98 IIAIYINSPV
+98 IIAIYINSPF

-133 VAYSEVYSIK
+133 IAYSEVYSIK
-143 NYFLS
+143 NYFLA

-156 NPIGGIDHKGL
+156 NPLGVIDHKGL

-213 KLMLNSINNNIM
+213 KLMLNSINDNIM

-237 MVKKHANQ
+237 VVKKHANQ

-252 ICLEKGYIDHL
+252 ICLEKGYVDHL

-275 IGTNK
+275 IGTNE

-290 SSVKSKEK
+290 SSVKSKDK
-298 DISRNKIAIIYATGE
+298 DISRNKIAIVYATGE

-328 TSAAIKKARED
+328 TSAAIKKARKD
-339 KKVKAIILRVN
+339 KNVKAIILRVN

-395 KIIANPTT
+395 TIIANPTT

-453 VQESVK
+453 IQEGIK

-469 SDGRDMTTEDVDA
+469 SDGRDITTQEVDA

-507 TAIVIAAELAE
+507 TAIVIAAELAGI
-518 VDDYRVISL
+518 DDYRVISL
-527 PKIEDPLTKI
+527 PKIEDPFTKI
-537 MKDLTE
+537 MNDLTE
-543 SRLVTFF
+543 SKLVTFF
-550 EKEFDLIDTKKIKKV
+550 ETEFNLMDTKKIKKV
-565 IDLITSDKIQTRIP
+565 KNLITSDEIQTRIP

>member
-1 MLKFLKNVFSTVIGI
+1 MLKFLKNIFSTLIGI
-16 LLSFF
+16 LLSFV
-21 VIIIIFIGVLSVSS
+21 VIVVILIGVLSASS

-50 KIDLSTPV
+50 KIDLSTQV
-58 VERASTNP
+58 VERASSNP
-66 LADLDL
+66 LSDLDL
-72 FNPEPKKQLELKAI
+72 LNPEPKKQLELKTI

-98 IIAIYINSPV
+98 IIAIYINSPF

-133 VAYSEVYSIK
+133 IAYSEVYSIK
-143 NYFLS
+143 NYFLA

-156 NPIGGIDHKGL
+156 NPLGVIDHKGL

-213 KLMLNSINNNIM
+213 KLMLNSINDNIM

-237 MVKKHANQ
+237 VVKKHANQ

-252 ICLEKGYIDHL
+252 ICLEKGYVDHL

-275 IGTNK
+275 IGTNE

-290 SSVKSKEK
+290 SSVKSKDK
-298 DISRNKIAIIYATGE
+298 DISRNKIAIVYATGE

-328 TSAAIKKARED
+328 TSAAIKKARKD
-339 KKVKAIILRVN
+339 KNVKAIILRVN

-361 IWRETKLAQ
+361 IWRETTLAQ

-395 KIIANPTT
+395 TIIANPTT

-453 VQESVK
+453 IQEGVK
-459 NIYSTFISRV
+459 NLYSTFISRV
-469 SDGRDMTTEDVDA
+469 SDGRDITTQEVDA

-518 VDDYRVISL
+518 IDDYRVISL
-527 PKIEDPLTKI
+527 PKIEDPFTKI
-537 MKDLTE
+537 MNDLTE
-543 SRLVTFF
+543 SKLVTFF
-550 EKEFDLIDTKKIKKV
+550 ETEFNLMDTKKMKKV
-565 IDLITSDKIQTRIP
+565 KNLITSDEIQTRIP

>member
-1 MLKFLKNVFSTVIGI
+1 MLKFLKNIFSTLIGI
-16 LLSFF
+16 LLSFV
-21 VIIIIFIGVLSVSS
+21 VIVVTLIGVLSVSS

-50 KIDLSTPV
+50 KIDLSTQV
-58 VERASTNP
+58 VERASSNP
-66 LADLDL
+66 LSDLDL
-72 FNPEPKKQLELKAI
+72 LNPEPKKQLELKTI

-98 IIAIYINSPV
+98 IIAIYINSPF

-133 VAYSEVYSIK
+133 IAYSEVYSIK
-143 NYFLS
+143 NYFLA

-156 NPIGGIDHKGL
+156 NPLGVIDHKGL

-213 KLMLNSINNNIM
+213 KLMLNSINDNIM

-237 MVKKHANQ
+237 VVKKHANQ

-252 ICLEKGYIDHL
+252 ICLEKGYVDHL

-275 IGTNK
+275 IGTNE

-290 SSVKSKEK
+290 SSVKSKDK
-298 DISRNKIAIIYATGE
+298 DISRNKIAIVYATGE

-328 TSAAIKKARED
+328 TSAAIKKARKD
-339 KKVKAIILRVN
+339 KNVKAIILRVN

-361 IWRETKLAQ
+361 IWRETTLAQ

-395 KIIANPTT
+395 TIIANPTT

-453 VQESVK
+453 IQEGVK
-459 NIYSTFISRV
+459 NVYSTFISRV
-469 SDGRDMTTEDVDA
+469 SDGRDITTQEVDA

-527 PKIEDPLTKI
+527 PKIEDPFTKI
-537 MKDLTE
+537 MNDLTE
-543 SRLVTFF
+543 SKLVTFF
-550 EKEFDLIDTKKIKKV
+550 ETEFNLIDTKKIKKV
-565 IDLITSDKIQTRIP
+565 KDLIKSDEIQTRIP

>member
-1 MLKFLKNVFSTVIGI
+1 MLKFLKNIFSTVIGI

-50 KIDLSTPV
+50 KINLSTPV

-453 VQESVK
+453 VQESIK

-518 VDDYRVISL
+518 IEDFRVISL
-527 PKIEDPLTKI
+527 PKIEDPFTKI
-537 MKDLTE
+537 MNDLTE
-543 SRLVTFF
+543 SKLVTFF

-565 IDLITSDKIQTRIP
+565 KNLITSDRIQTRIP

>member
-1 MLKFLKNVFSTVIGI
+1 MLKFLKNIFSTLIGI
-16 LLSFF
+16 LLSFV
-21 VIIIIFIGVLSVSS
+21 VIVVTLIGVLSASS

-50 KIDLSTPV
+50 KIDLSNQV
-58 VERASTNP
+58 VERASSNP
-66 LADLDL
+66 LSDLDL
-72 FNPEPKKQLELKAI
+72 LNPEPKKQLELKTI
-86 LDNIEKAKFDDN
+86 LDNIEKAKFDNN
-98 IIAIYINSPV
+98 IISIYINSPF

-133 VAYSEVYSIK
+133 IAYSEVYSIK
-143 NYFLS
+143 NYFLA

-156 NPIGGIDHKGL
+156 NPLGVIDHKGL

-213 KLMLNSINNNIM
+213 KLMLNSINDNIM

-237 MVKKHANQ
+237 VVKKHANQ

-252 ICLEKGYIDHL
+252 ICLEKGYVDHL

-275 IGTNK
+275 IGTNE
-280 KLKTISLKGY
+280 KLKTISLKEY
-290 SSVKSKEK
+290 SSVKSKDK
-298 DISRNKIAIIYATGE
+298 DISRNKIAIVYATGE

-328 TSAAIKKARED
+328 TSAAIKKARKD
-339 KKVKAIILRVN
+339 KNVKAIILRVN

-361 IWRETKLAQ
+361 IWRETTLAQ

-395 KIIANPTT
+395 TIIANPTT

-453 VQESVK
+453 IQEGVK
-459 NIYSTFISRV
+459 NVYSTFISRV
-469 SDGRDMTTEDVDA
+469 SDGRDITTQEVDA

-537 MKDLTE
+537 MNDLTE
-543 SRLVTFF
+543 SNLLTFF
-550 EKEFDLIDTKKIKKV
+550 ETEFNLIDTKKMTKV
-565 IDLITSDKIQTRIP
+565 KNLITSDEIQTRIP

>member
-1 MLKFLKNVFSTVIGI
+1 MLKFLKNIFSTLIGI
-16 LLSFF
+16 LLSFV
-21 VIIIIFIGVLSVSS
+21 VIVVTLIGVLSVSS

-50 KIDLSTPV
+50 KIDLSTQV
-58 VERASTNP
+58 VERASSNP
-66 LADLDL
+66 LSDLDL
-72 FNPEPKKQLELKAI
+72 LNPEPKKQLELKTI

-98 IIAIYINSPV
+98 IIAIYINSPF

-133 VAYSEVYSIK
+133 IAYSEVYSIK
-143 NYFLS
+143 NYFLA

-156 NPIGGIDHKGL
+156 NPLGVIDHKGL

-213 KLMLNSINNNIM
+213 KLMLNSINDNIM

-237 MVKKHANQ
+237 VVKKHANQ

-252 ICLEKGYIDHL
+252 ICLEKGYVDHL

-275 IGTNK
+275 IGTNE

-290 SSVKSKEK
+290 SSVKSKNK
-298 DISRNKIAIIYATGE
+298 DISRNKIAIVYATGE

-328 TSAAIKKARED
+328 TSAAIKKARKD
-339 KKVKAIILRVN
+339 KNVKAIILRVN

-361 IWRETKLAQ
+361 IWRETTLAQ

-395 KIIANPTT
+395 TIIANPTT

-453 VQESVK
+453 IQEGVK
-459 NIYSTFISRV
+459 NVYSTFISRV
-469 SDGRDMTTEDVDA
+469 SDGRDITTQEVDA

-527 PKIEDPLTKI
+527 PKIEDPFTKI
-537 MKDLTE
+537 MNDLTE
-543 SRLVTFF
+543 SKLVTFF
-550 EKEFDLIDTKKIKKV
+550 ETEFNLMDTKKIKKV
-565 IDLITSDKIQTRIP
+565 KDLITSDEIQTRIP

>member
-1 MLKFLKNVFSTVIGI
+1 MLKFLKNIFSTVIGI

-21 VIIIIFIGVLSVSS
+21 VILIIFIGVLSVSS

-58 VERASTNP
+58 VERVSTNP

-156 NPIGGIDHKGL
+156 NPVGGIDHKGL

-213 KLMLNSINNNIM
+213 KIMLNSVNNNIM

-252 ICLEKGYIDHL
+252 ICLETGYVDHL

-275 IGTNK
+275 IGTNE
-280 KLKTISLKGY
+280 KLKTISLKWY
-290 SSVKSKEK
+290 SSVKSNEK

-403 LTGSIG
+403 VTGSIG

-446 STFEKNK
+446 STYEKNK

-482 IGQGRVWSGYDAKDI
+482 IGQGRVWSGYDAKNI
-497 GLVDLYGGLE
+497 GLVDLNGGLE
-507 TAIVIAAELAE
+507 TAIMIAAELAE
-518 VDDYRVISL
+518 VDDYRIISL
-527 PKIEDPLTKI
+527 PKIEDPFTKI
-537 MKDLTE
+537 MNDLTE
-543 SRLVTFF
+543 SRLITFF

-565 IDLITSDKIQTRIP
+565 KDLITSDKIQTRIP

>member
-1 MLKFLKNVFSTVIGI
+1 MLKFLKNIFSTVIGI

-35 EYQKKEKKIDKNTIL
+35 EYQKKEKNIDKNTIL

-290 SSVKSKEK
+290 SSVKSKLK

-469 SDGRDMTTEDVDA
+469 SEGRDMTTVDVDA

-527 PKIEDPLTKI
+527 PKIEDPFTKI
-537 MKDLTE
+537 MNDLTE
-543 SRLVTFF
+543 SRLTTFF
-550 EKEFDLIDTKKIKKV
+550 KKEFDLIDTKNIKKV
-565 IDLITSDKIQTRIP
+565 KDLITSDEIQTRIP

>member
-1 MLKFLKNVFSTVIGI
+1 MLKFLKNIFSTLIGI
-16 LLSFF
+16 LLSFV
-21 VIIIIFIGVLSVSS
+21 VIVVTLIGVLSVSS

-50 KIDLSTPV
+50 KIDLSTQV
-58 VERASTNP
+58 VERASSNP
-66 LADLDL
+66 LSDLDL
-72 FNPEPKKQLELKAI
+72 LNPEPKKQLELKTI

-98 IIAIYINSPV
+98 IIAIYINSPF

-133 VAYSEVYSIK
+133 IAYGEVYSIK
-143 NYFLS
+143 NYFHA

-156 NPIGGIDHKGL
+156 IPLGVIDHKGL

-213 KLMLNSINNNIM
+213 KLMLNSINDNIM

-237 MVKKHANQ
+237 VVKKHANQ

-252 ICLEKGYIDHL
+252 ICLEKGYVDNL

-275 IGTNK
+275 IGTNE

-290 SSVKSKEK
+290 SSVKSKDK
-298 DISRNKIAIIYATGE
+298 DISRNKIAIVYATGE

-328 TSAAIKKARED
+328 TSAAIKKARKD
-339 KKVKAIILRVN
+339 KNVKAIILRVN

-361 IWRETKLAQ
+361 IWRETTLAQ

-395 KIIANPTT
+395 TIIANPTT

-453 VQESVK
+453 IQEGVK
-459 NIYSTFISRV
+459 NVYSTFISRV
-469 SDGRDMTTEDVDA
+469 SDGRDITTQEVDA

-527 PKIEDPLTKI
+527 PKIEDPFTKI
-537 MKDLTE
+537 MNDLTE
-543 SRLVTFF
+543 SNLVTFF
-550 EKEFDLIDTKKIKKV
+550 ETEFNLIDTKKIKKV
-565 IDLITSDKIQTRIP
+565 KDLITSDEIQTRIP

>member
-1 MLKFLKNVFSTVIGI
+1 
-16 LLSFF
+16 
-21 VIIIIFIGVLSVSS
+21 
-35 EYQKKEKKIDKNTIL
+35 
-50 KIDLSTPV
+50 
-58 VERASTNP
+58 
-66 LADLDL
+66 
-72 FNPEPKKQLELKAI
+72 
-86 LDNIEKAKFDDN
+86 
-98 IIAIYINSPV
+98 
-108 VNAGLS
+108 
-114 QTEEIRNK
+114 
-122 LLEFKKTGKPI
+122 
-133 VAYSEVYSIK
+133 
-143 NYFLS
+143 
-148 SVADKIYM
+148 
-156 NPIGGIDHKGL
+156 
-167 SATVMFFKGLLEKL
+167 
-181 NIDLQIFRLGKFK
+181 
-194 SAIEPFT
+194 
-201 LDKMSNENREQL
+201 
-213 KLMLNSINNNIM
+213 
-225 DSISSQRQIPFE
+225 

-252 ICLEKGYIDHL
+252 ICHEKGYIDHL
-263 IYEDQVEDSLIA
+263 IYEDQVVDSLLA
-275 IGTNK
+275 IGTNE
-280 KLKTISLKGY
+280 KLKTISLKSY
-290 SSVKSKEK
+290 SSVKSNEK

-328 TSAAIKKARED
+328 TSAAIKKARKD

-403 LTGSIG
+403 VTGSIG

-446 STFEKNK
+446 STYEKNK

-497 GLVDLYGGLE
+497 GLVDLNGGLE
-507 TAIVIAAELAE
+507 TAIMIAAELAE

-527 PKIEDPLTKI
+527 PKIKDPFIKI

-543 SRLVTFF
+543 SRLTTFF
-550 EKEFDLIDTKKIKKV
+550 KKEFDLIDTKNIKKV
-565 IDLITSDKIQTRIP
+565 KDLITSDEIQTRIP